1 MEERKRPCMKDNAEK
16 LRILEVIPFL
26 GFGGV
31 TSTVM
36 DLSKALSKMGND
48 LKIAVLFRN
57 SNQDIEDYQTKDLLK
72 HKVEVFQFKKMNRNF
87 FGASISLIKLVKQIK
102 PDVIHL
108 HLRYSVLAALFASF
122 FWSEIVVVETYH
134 SNYKG
139 YKAITSLSR
148 LFISHYVAVSNAAAE
163 ELTKKFGIPSG
174 QVRVINNGI
183 DTELINQR
191 KLSDRK
197 RERDGRIVILA
208 AGRLSYEKGF
218 LELVQAFTQLPK
230 SIEKSLKLILIGD
243 GPQKKEILE
252 LISSSKFNIEFV
264 PNYLPR
270 NELLKSVSN
279 ADIVAMPSLFEGMS
293 VFALE
298 VLALGKPVLVS
309 DIPSFREV
317 LSFTGLKTDQ
327 YFKRIPMGL
336 VFGNHPNSI
345 AKSLEWF
352 SQHFE
357 TLEEFSRK
365 SIQRSESF
373 KIELAANKYQSVFL
387 ENCFYETLTQ

>member
-1 MEERKRPCMKDNAEK
+1 MEERKRPCLKDSAKK

-72 HKVEVFQFKKMNRNF
+72 HQVEVFQFKKMNRNF

-122 FWSEIVVVETYH
+122 FWSEKVVIETYH

-163 ELTKKFGIPSG
+163 ELTKKFGIPFEKVS
-174 QVRVINNGI
+174 VIHNGI
-183 DTELINQR
+183 DAESI
-191 KLSDRK
+191 K
-197 RERDGRIVILA
+197 RETTSSCKMRSDGRIVILA

-243 GPQKKEILE
+243 GPQKKEILG
-252 LISSSKFNIEFV
+252 LISSSKFNIEFF

-270 NELLKSVSN
+270 NELLKSVSK
-279 ADIVAMPSLFEGMS
+279 ADIVAMPSHFEGMS
-293 VFALE
+293 IFTLE
-298 VLALGKPVLVS
+298 VLALGKPVIIS
-309 DIPSFREV
+309 DIASFQE
-317 LSFTGLKTDQ
+317 
-327 YFKRIPMGL
+327 I
-336 VFGNHPNSI
+336 FG
-345 AKSLEWF
+345 
-352 SQHFE
+352 FE
-357 TLEEFSRK
+357 KLGTAED
-365 SIQRSESF
+365 F
-373 KIELAANKYQSVFL
+373 KICEFGILTKSNPINLTKTLLWISNNKQSLDGISTRSQSFSIDKTSKRYL
-387 ENCFYETLTQ
+387 QLFQDKSTLKPRNLI